1 MIKEQKKRKTMNL
14 PIRIVKRINEE
25 AYRKWKSSSAIA
37 LSIIEENCDYV
48 PLCHPLTKQVK
59 ISKHHSGLCCQKIL
73 QIKLNPNLVNASSPI
88 SFSPAVTYTFRMK
101 LFNFHLRIFYPRSR
115 ASSRNVFLL
124 DFCFWLLPQF
134 H

>member
-48 PLCHPLTKQVK
+48 LSLSALPPVDKT
-59 ISKHHSGLCCQKIL
+59 SKDLKT
-73 QIKLNPNLVNASSPI
+73 
-88 SFSPAVTYTFRMK
+88 SFRPCLLYTSRCVSEPGM
-101 LFNFHLRIFYPRSR
+101 IPYRS
-115 ASSRNVFLL
+115 A
-124 DFCFWLLPQF
+124 
-134 H
+134 

>member
-48 PLCHPLTKQVK
+48 LSLSALPPVDKT
-59 ISKHHSGLCCQKIL
+59 SKDLKT
-73 QIKLNPNLVNASSPI
+73 
-88 SFSPAVTYTFRMK
+88 SFRP
-101 LFNFHLRIFYPRSR
+101 
-115 ASSRNVFLL
+115 
-124 DFCFWLLPQF
+124 LLPKDLTDQIESKLGKRQF
-134 H
+134 THFFLTCCDLYFSDETL